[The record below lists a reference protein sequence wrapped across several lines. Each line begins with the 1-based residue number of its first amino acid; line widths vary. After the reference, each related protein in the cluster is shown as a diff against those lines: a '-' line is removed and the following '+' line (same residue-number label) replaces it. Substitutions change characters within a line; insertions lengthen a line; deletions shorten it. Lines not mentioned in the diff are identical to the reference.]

1 MNNHLM
7 NNQERFVK
15 WKCPEC
21 GNYHK
26 WVWDIYDIFGGE
38 IVMTCDN
45 PECGRTSKMYM
56 VVEKNGNA
64 TALVADNSQ
73 VEATEKVMNSQTE
86 IDISRVLM
94 DGDIVTIMGEK
105 YKRVEEPKTPAE
117 IAYKRV
123 YGFYPETYEDSW
135 SAFQDGYIASQ
146 KDYKVG
152 EYQPTPQEPEE
163 LKTLYQFLGEY
174 KYGVGEDFPNFDD
187 DEFSILDW
195 HQIFI
200 DYLYE
205 CCDILDEDD
214 KQITVKINQS
224 QLGGL
229 ND

>member
-1 MNNHLM
+1 M

-38 IVMTCDN
+38 IAMTCDN
-45 PECGRTSKMYM
+45 PECGATSKMYM